1 MGYTAFIF
9 AVAALLAFFILKW
22 KNDDKREAETEAK
35 AQEAARQRLAEERM
49 KREAEIAKKKKSV
62 RSGTCRAKSGI

>member
-49 KREAEIAKKKKSV
+49 KREAEIAKKKKAYEADV
-62 RSGTCRAKSGI
+62 GRQDI

>member
-49 KREAEIAKKKKSV
+49 KR
-62 RSGTCRAKSGI
+62 